1 MRSLRRIL
9 MLAACVGAWAQP
21 AFAGRIVVANDEWTL
36 SNTGFSNTFFGSL
49 TFAQNVGA
57 FFAGGGAGSFLVV
70 SENFGLDN
78 DAATSLA
85 LFMTGAGHAWADSD
99 DISGFTLD
107 LATLQ
112 NYDGVFFALPPA
124 VDQSVLTN
132 YVNAGGNVF
141 IAGGTGQGGAASEA
155 ANWNTFL
162 NAFGLNFASSYNGIA
177 GNVAISS
184 THAVMAGVGSLY
196 QNNGNTI
203 SLFGA
208 NPHAQIIASS
218 SSGQGLYAV
227 YDDVAPVPE
236 PASLILLTTGA
247 AGLLAGR
254 RRRTR

>member
-141 IAGGTGQGGAASEA
+141 IAGGTGVTGDAATEA
-155 ANWNTFL
+155 AAWNTFL
-162 NAFGLNFASSYNGIA
+162 NTFGLNFASSFNNINGNIS
-177 GNVAISS
+177 ISS
-184 THAVMAGVGSLY
+184 THAVMAGVSTLF
-196 QNNGNTI
+196 QANGNSI

-208 NPHAQIIASS
+208 NPNAQIIASAG
-218 SSGQGLYAV
+218 GQGLYAV

>member
-9 MLAACVGAWAQP
+9 MLAACVSAWAQP
-21 AFAGRIVVANDEWTL
+21 ALAGRIVVANDEWTL
-36 SNTGFSNTFFGSL
+36 SQTGFANTPVGSAQ
-49 TFAQNVGA
+49 FALNVGS
-57 FFAGGGAGSFLVV
+57 FFTGGGPGSFLIV
-70 SENFGLDN
+70 SDNFGLDVD
-78 DAATSLA
+78 DAVALGAT
-85 LFMTGAGHAWADSD
+85 MTLAGHAWVDSED
-99 DISGFTLD
+99 VPGFTLD
-107 LATLQ
+107 LPTLQ

-141 IAGGTGQGGAASEA
+141 IEGGTGVGGSASEA

-177 GNVAISS
+177 GNIAIASS
-184 THAVMAGVGSLY
+184 HAVMAGVPSLY

-208 NPHAQIIASS
+208 NPNAQIIASFN
-218 SSGQGLYAV
+218 GQGLYAV
-227 YDDVAPVPE
+227 YDDVAAVPE
-236 PASLILLTTGA
+236 PASLLLLTTGA

-254 RRRTR
+254 RRRRAR